1 MTKSKVKTAVIALIA
16 WAVMLA
22 LLLVPGIKSPASAE
36 TWEPAFDG
44 SDSDK
49 GTFTRPDTVTVGWV
63 DNVSFHNEDPVSAL
77 KVTLG
82 DVVIDGTTCSILQ
95 NSSNACIDFK
105 FEYVFSEATE
115 YHTQTL
121 SYEDSGP
128 VDGLYFKCEQPNTN
142 TSIYYLD
149 LNCASSSSN
158 EFLAATNGLSF
169 SFDDTADLT
178 KDWYL
183 TVSAVYADTSY
194 NCYKFTF
201 SRIKFNPSTQIA
213 SFELSDIDKAYQAGY
228 QAGLAAG
235 GSGSGHK

>member
-36 TWEPAFDG
+36 TWEPFNGG
-44 SDSDK
+44 SGS

-63 DNVSFHNEDPVSAL
+63 DNVSFHNDDPVSAL

-82 DVVIDGTTCSILQ
+82 DVVIDGTICSILQ

-105 FEYVFSEATE
+105 FEYVFSGATE
-115 YHTQTL
+115 YHTQTV
-121 SYEDSGP
+121 SYEENGA
-128 VDGLYFKCEQPNTN
+128 VDGYSFKCEHPNTN
-142 TSIYYLD
+142 TSVYFFEFSW
-149 LNCASSSSN
+149 ATSSSN
-158 EFLAATNGLSF
+158 NFFSGCPSGLEFSV
-169 SFDDTADLT
+169 DDTADLT

-201 SRIKFNPSTQIA
+201 SRIKFDPSTQIA

-235 GSGSGHK
+235 SSGSGHK